1 MPGFIDGIIAEY
13 KHECAT
19 TRKFLERLPD
29 ELPEW
34 TPHPKSMT
42 MRRLAVHVAEI
53 PGWAKETW
61 SLTEFLIYSATFKP
75 SEIATREELLT
86 FFDEKVASGLDAM
99 KSVKDSDFMTIWT
112 MKWDDNVVVSM
123 PKIAVMRGFVL
134 SHLVH
139 HRAQLGVYMRMKE
152 IALPSTY
159 GPSAD
164 EK

>member
-19 TRKFLERLPD
+19 TRKYLERLP
-29 ELPEW
+29 ENLPDW
-34 TPHPKSMT
+34 TPHAKSMNF
-42 MRRLAVHVAEI
+42 RRLAVHVAEI
-53 PGWAKETW
+53 PGWAHETW
-61 SLTEFLIYSATFKP
+61 TLTDFVIDSATYKP
-75 SEIATREELLT
+75 NDAATRNELLAL
-86 FFDEKVASGLDAM
+86 FDAEVASGLEAM
-99 KSVKDSDFMTIWT
+99 KNVKDSDFMTIWT
-112 MKWDDNVVVSM
+112 MKWDGNVVVSM

-139 HRAQLGVYMRMKE
+139 HRAQLGVYMRMNE
-152 IALPSTY
+152 IPVPSTY